1 MSVAIGVGTSVFLYM
16 LAILDSI
23 VGFIISIIWFF
34 SLFSKSEGLSW
45 YWFWKSIWVAFLGTI
60 FAVAAIAAA
69 AYTATTAVNNAATT
83 IQLNVQKETQ
93 QVPAV
98 PLSTIISK

>member
-45 YWFWKSIWVAFLGTI
+45 YWFYKFLWNLLFGII
-60 FAVAAIAAA
+60 FALSAIASAL
-69 AYTATTAVNNAATT
+69 YTATTAASSIATNVQLNTQQKDTVPVSTTTNTT
-83 IQLNVQKETQ
+83 I
-93 QVPAV
+93 
-98 PLSTIISK
+98 SK

>member
-1 MSVAIGVGTSVFLYM
+1 MSVAIGVGTSLFLYM

-23 VGFIISIIWFF
+23 AGFIISIVWFF

-45 YWFWKSIWVAFLGTI
+45 YLFFKSIWVTVLGTI
-60 FAVAAIAAA
+60 FAVAAIATG

>member
-34 SLFSKSEGLSW
+34 SLFSKNEGLSW

-60 FAVAAIAAA
+60 FAVAAIAAS